1 MRSQTLIKTVI
12 LVALKAHLA
21 VVVVA
26 TPFLIEIL
34 DMVMVVPA
42 EAVEV
47 AGLPIFSAK
56 FV

>member
-1 MRSQTLIKTVI
+1 MHSQTLINTVI
-12 LVALKAHLA
+12 LVALKARLA

-34 DMVMVVPA
+34 DMVAVFPA

-56 FV
+56 SV